1 MTEEQFSALA
11 ELMRLRGGPGEDAA
25 RLVLVNGLKPTDAAR
40 KTGITPQAVNKTLS
54 SCRRGIELAR
64 QVCAS
69 TMGDT

>member
-40 KTGITPQAVNKTLS
+40 KTGILPKP
-54 SCRRGIELAR
+54 
-64 QVCAS
+64 
-69 TMGDT
+69 